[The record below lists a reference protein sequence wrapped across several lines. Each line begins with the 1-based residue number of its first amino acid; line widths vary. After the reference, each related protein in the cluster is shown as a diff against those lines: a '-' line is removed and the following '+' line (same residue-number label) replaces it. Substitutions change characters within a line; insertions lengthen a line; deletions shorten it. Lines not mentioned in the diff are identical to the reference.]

1 VRFDTRV
8 KIHNIVAL
16 PYPVRARISTQNIL
30 LSLLC
35 TPHSVSA
42 SAAMHVQNK
51 SVRFLILLLR
61 EVGPPPTQRIIRPER
76 PVPVRLFYLSVSKI
90 RPPVLWCP
98 SRTILYII
106 TTPAI
111 VLRPYLNAPCTRR
124 VHRHPNIMV
133 RDFRTPAVPSSVRS
147 GHVLRRPRHVPSGSS
162 PTGRLVHNI
171 RTTPPPT
178 QMPE

>member
-1 VRFDTRV
+1 MYPAQCVGQCCDARAKQERALLDFIV
-8 KIHNIVAL
+8 KGSG
-16 PYPVRARISTQNIL
+16 P
-30 LSLLC
+30 
-35 TPHSVSA
+35 
-42 SAAMHVQNK
+42 
-51 SVRFLILLLR
+51 
-61 EVGPPPTQRIIRPER
+61 PPPTQRIIRPER

>member
-1 VRFDTRV
+1 MYPQCIGQCCDARAKQERAVFYFIV
-8 KIHNIVAL
+8 K
-16 PYPVRARISTQNIL
+16 
-30 LSLLC
+30 
-35 TPHSVSA
+35 
-42 SAAMHVQNK
+42 
-51 SVRFLILLLR
+51 R
-61 EVGPPPTQRIIRPER
+61 EVGAPHTQRIIRPER
-76 PVPVRLFYLSVSKI
+76 PVPVRLFYFSVSKI

-98 SRTILYII
+98 SGTILYII

-111 VLRPYLNAPCTRR
+111 VLRPYLNASRTRH

-171 RTTPPPT
+171 RTTPPPPPT
-178 QMPE
+178 HVPE